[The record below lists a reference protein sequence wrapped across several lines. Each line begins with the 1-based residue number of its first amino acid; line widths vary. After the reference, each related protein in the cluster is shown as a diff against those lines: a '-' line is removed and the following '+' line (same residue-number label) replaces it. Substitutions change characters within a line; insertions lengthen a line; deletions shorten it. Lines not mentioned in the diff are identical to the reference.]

1 MGKIRKLHLED
12 TSRRRPVRE
21 TAIIWTHSAWGQVR
35 QTGGPALT
43 HLFNQAHEAGPEAP
57 GLVAIALQRT
67 DGHLGK
73 LLDAH
78 GHHVHCVIHEGSV
91 GLKTEKRKSG
101 VNTAWETHDRRLQA
115 EVKNQWAEE
124 IPRFS
129 SRKGEDNTATCCG
142 SLREA
147 TVIKSLHGLH

>member
-1 MGKIRKLHLED
+1 MRKIRKLNLED

-21 TAIIWTHSAWGQVR
+21 TAIIWTQLEDKWGR
-35 QTGGPALT
+35 AGGPVLT

-57 GLVAIALQRT
+57 GLVAIALQGA

-78 GHHVHCVIHEGSV
+78 RHDVHSVIHEGSV
-91 GLKTEKRKSG
+91 SLKTEKRKSG
-101 VNTAWETHDRRLQA
+101 VNTTWETHDRRLQV

-129 SRKGEDNTATCCG
+129 SCKGEDNIATCCG
-142 SLREA
+142 SLKEA